1 MTSVAMDDMELAFRR
16 DIIANPADDAPRLI
30 FADWLEDHGRP
41 ERAQFIREQVE
52 LVGKWSGLCL
62 KRPLATEEAEPLSIC
77 CRPCD
82 LKISTNLIL
91 QVNGHWDCLP
101 FPCYPLVYGLPH
113 ANPRFY
119 RMFRRGFVHTVRCEL
134 NSWLTHGGP
143 RIVREHPV
151 ECVLISNRRPVADP
165 PKRNHRWYWRSPGS
179 NELVLGDATLPVP
192 IFNLLK
198 NHPRCSY
205 DSLWAMFES
214 EQDALDALSTACL
227 VHAKSINLQA

>member
-1 MTSVAMDDMELAFRR
+1 MNDMELAFRR
-16 DIIANPADDAPRLI
+16 DIIANPADDVPRLI
-30 FADWLEDHGRP
+30 FADWLEDAGRTERAAFIRAQVLDRP
-41 ERAQFIREQVE
+41 EQA
-52 LVGKWSGLCL
+52 
-62 KRPLATEEAEPLSIC
+62 
-77 CRPCD
+77 D
-82 LKISTNLIL
+82 LIL

-151 ECVLISNRRPVADP
+151 ECVRISDKMPTIGNGG
-165 PKRNHRWYWRSPGS
+165 YFFWRSFLS
-179 NELVLGDATLPVP
+179 SKATQADCTLPTAV
-192 IFNLLK
+192 FDLVR
-198 NHPRCSY
+198 NHPRCSF
-205 DSLWAMFES
+205 DSVWAMFKT

-227 VHAKSINLQA
+227 QYVRNINLPKERP